1 MKMGT
6 LDLPERS
13 RLRWYHTA
21 MTTKSAIQDPTIH
34 EYIVKTMAPEH
45 PVLKDLRDETSRLSD
60 SRMQIGPEQGRLM
73 QVLAHAIGARRYL
86 EIGVFTGYSSLA
98 MALALPADGYVL
110 ALDVNAETTAL
121 ARRYWQSAGVA
132 ERIDLRI
139 GPALET
145 LESVRSQGIEPFD
158 MAFIDADKQRV
169 NEYYE
174 LALELVRP
182 GGFVLVDNVLWD
194 GAVADPA
201 NDDPSTRALRLV
213 SKRAGRDDRVDAA
226 LIPICDGLLVALKR

>member
-1 MKMGT
+1 MGT
-6 LDLPERS
+6 LDWAERS

-34 EYIVKTMAPEH
+34 QYIVKTMAQEH
-45 PVLKDLRDETSRLSD
+45 PVLRRLREETAKLAE

-73 QVLAHAIGARRYL
+73 QVLARAIGVRRYL
-86 EIGVFTGYSSLA
+86 EIGVFTGYSALA
-98 MALALPADGYVL
+98 MALVLPSDGYVL
-110 ALDVNAETTAL
+110 ACDVNEETAAI
-121 ARRYWQSAGVA
+121 ARRFWQSAGVA
-132 ERIDLRI
+132 ELIDLRL

-145 LESVRSQGIEPFD
+145 LESVRAQGVEPFD

-174 LALELVRP
+174 LALELVHP

-201 NDDPSTRALRLV
+201 NDDPNTRALRLV
-213 SKRAGRDDRVDAA
+213 SERAGRDDRVDAA
-226 LIPICDGLLVALKR
+226 LVPICDGLLVALKR

>member
-1 MKMGT
+1 
-6 LDLPERS
+6 
-13 RLRWYHTA
+13 
-21 MTTKSAIQDPTIH
+21 
-34 EYIVKTMAPEH
+34 
-45 PVLKDLRDETSRLSD
+45 
-60 SRMQIGPEQGRLM
+60 MQL
-73 QVLAHAIGARRYL
+73 LARAIGARRYL

-110 ALDVNAETTAL
+110 ACDVNEETAAI

-145 LESVRSQGIEPFD
+145 LESVRTVAIEPFD

-182 GGFVLVDNVLWD
+182 EDSCSLITCCGTAPSL
-194 GAVADPA
+194 
-201 NDDPSTRALRLV
+201 DPSNEDPNTRALRLV
-213 SKRAGRDDRVDAA
+213 SERAGRDDRVDAA
-226 LIPICDGLLVALKR
+226 LVPICDGLLVALKR

>member
-1 MKMGT
+1 MGT

-13 RLRWYHTA
+13 HLRWYHTA

-34 EYIVKTMAPEH
+34 EYIVRTMAPEH
-45 PVLKDLRDETSRLSD
+45 PVLRALREETAKLSD

-73 QVLAHAIGARRYL
+73 QVLARAIGARRYL

-98 MALALPADGYVL
+98 IALALPADGYIL
-110 ALDVNAETTAL
+110 ACDVNEETAAI

-132 ERIDLRI
+132 QRIDLRI

-145 LESVRSQGIEPFD
+145 LESVRAVGIEPFD

-194 GAVADPA
+194 GAVADPS
-201 NDDPSTRALRLV
+201 NEDPNTRALRLV
-213 SKRAGRDDRVDAA
+213 SERAGRDDRVDAA
-226 LIPICDGLLVALKR
+226 LVPICDGLLVALKR